1 MTSTI
6 DSRLDDS
13 SFGPRSLDG
22 QEGIGK
28 RQQRLVLVAVLT
40 ALIAV
45 VASMSGLNVAQQQI
59 AVDLGASQS
68 GVLWII
74 NAYTL
79 VLAALLMPIGGIGDR
94 WGRKPVL
101 LVGIVIFF
109 VSNIIAMTVATTATM
124 ILARVF
130 AGIGA
135 SMIMPV
141 TLSVITSSFPA
152 EDRARAI
159 GIWAGFA
166 GSGGMIGLFVS
177 SFMVDVLSW
186 RWTYVLPIVLVV
198 TSAAIT
204 VRFVPNSR
212 ESSLHPFDVVGSVL
226 SALAIG
232 GVVLGIHEG
241 PERGWSDSLT
251 VAGLVVGSVALIGFI
266 VWERQVTAP
275 LLDLSAFRDRGLAA
289 GSLTLV
295 VLFSVMFGTLL
306 VLFPYLQAVLG
317 WSALKSA
324 VSVLPMA
331 AVMMPV
337 STIAPRIAIRIGSR
351 NTMLIGVGIFLSG
364 LVLLAVQASVEG
376 GYLSVL
382 PGLMAFGLGLGLTMT
397 PATSAIT
404 ETLPLDKQGVA
415 SALNDTSR
423 EIGGAIGVALLG
435 SVLSAGYRSSIE
447 ANLDGVPERTVE
459 LASEG
464 IGSAYAVATDAGSRG
479 AAIIDA
485 AQHALVDG
493 WRSSM
498 WVAMVLAL
506 GVFVFL
512 AVRGPE
518 NGPSAGA

>member
-1 MTSTI
+1 MTSI
-6 DSRLDDS
+6 IESRSDS
-13 SFGPRSLDG
+13 SEPDSGNASSAP
-22 QEGIGK
+22 GIDR
-28 RQQRLVLVAVLT
+28 RQQRYVLVAVLT

-59 AVDLGASQS
+59 AVDLGASQG

-101 LVGIVIFF
+101 LTGIGVFCLSNVIA
-109 VSNIIAMTVATTATM
+109 IAADTTAMM
-124 ILARVF
+124 IVARVC

-141 TLSVITSSFPA
+141 TLSVITSSFPV

-186 RWTYVLPIVLVV
+186 RWTYALPILLVLV
-198 TSAAIT
+198 SALMT

-212 ESSLHPFDVVGSVL
+212 ERSHHPFDVLGSLL

-232 GVVLGIHEG
+232 GLVLGIHEG
-241 PERGWSDSLT
+241 PERGWSDPLT
-251 VAGLVVGSVALIGFI
+251 VAGLVVGGAALLAFML
-266 VWERQVTAP
+266 WERRVTEP
-275 LLDLSAFRDRGLAA
+275 LLDIDAFRDRGLAA

-295 VLFSVMFGTLL
+295 VMFGVMFGTLL

-331 AVMMPV
+331 AVMMPF
-337 STIAPRIAIRIGSR
+337 STIAPKIAMRIGSR
-351 NTMLIGVGIFLSG
+351 NTMLLGVGVFLGG
-364 LVLLAVQASVEG
+364 LVLLALQASVEG
-376 GYLSVL
+376 GYFSVL

-397 PATSAIT
+397 PATAAIT

-435 SVLSAGYRSSIE
+435 SVLSAGYRRSIE
-447 ANLDGVPERTVE
+447 ANLVGVSQSTID
-459 LASEG
+459 AAGEG
-464 IGSAYAVATDAGSRG
+464 IGSAYAVAGEAGDKG

-498 WVAMVLAL
+498 WVAIVVASA
-506 GVFVFL
+506 VFVYL
-512 AVRGPE
+512 VVRGPE
-518 NGPSAGA
+518 NGVRN